1 MRLPARLLVQA
12 NRLGTSASVVRA
24 EATPHS
30 DLGLLEAYARGTRP
44 AVDRLFARAPERGP
58 RLLSPSTFKTV
69 PGMAPVTP
77 RPIAGR
83 ARRRSSSPASLLHE
97 VKLERAPDGERPPR
111 ALAPA

>member
-12 NRLGTSASVVRA
+12 DRLGTGASVVRA

-58 RLLSPSTFKTV
+58 RLLSPATGGIV
-69 PGMAPVTP
+69 PGAPELLPAVV
-77 RPIAGR
+77 
-83 ARRRSSSPASLLHE
+83 RRTVR
-97 VKLERAPDGERPPR
+97 VPDGAGLPAPTAPR
-111 ALAPA
+111 L